1 MVKIKEEVIR
11 QEEQKTLKRKIIID
25 DQWEIYLPETIKI
38 EEFFIEK
45 GEDKTQRSKK
55 TAEGGLLKAKLEE
68 VAERKN
74 HQQTKSE
81 GYKYKTLI
89 KGTGFGVKVVDN
101 KSGQKEL
108 ELRLGWKDTK
118 KLKVPEG
125 IKVEV
130 KDEVEVTV
138 RGLNKDQVSNFIHKL
153 RQIRPGYKDKYKQKG
168 VGKVE
173 RVI

>member
-11 QEEQKTLKRKIIID
+11 QEGHNIKRKIVID
-25 DQWEIYLPETIKI
+25 DQWEIYLPTTIKI
-38 EEFFIEK
+38 EDFIRGK
-45 GEDKTQRSKK
+45 GEDKNQRSKK

-68 VAERKN
+68 VGERKK

-89 KGTGFGVKVVDN
+89 KGTGFGVKVAD

-108 ELRLGWKDTK
+108 ELRLGWKDIK
-118 KLKVPEG
+118 KLKIPEG

-130 KDEVEVTV
+130 KDEVEVTI
-138 RGLNKDQVSNFIHKL
+138 RGYNKDQVSNFIHKL

-173 RVI
+173 RVE

>member
-11 QEEQKTLKRKIIID
+11 LHNIKRRIVID
-25 DQWEIYLPETIKI
+25 DQWEIYLPENIKI
-38 EEFFIEK
+38 EDFIREK
-45 GEDKTQRSKK
+45 EYEKQGSEK

-68 VAERKN
+68 IAERKG
-74 HQQTKSE
+74 E

-89 KGTGFGVKVVDN
+89 KGTGYGVKVVE
-101 KSGQKEL
+101 KEKGKKEI
-108 ELRLGWKDTK
+108 ELRLGWKDIK
-118 KLKVPEG
+118 KLEVPEG

-130 KDEVEVTV
+130 KDEVEVMV
-138 RGLNKDQVSNFIHKL
+138 KGYNKDLVSGFIHKL

-173 RVI
+173 RVG